1 MGVMENIR
9 QWVAHWLIGDEYFDK
24 RRVER
29 LTRQQESYYYY
40 VGNQR
45 RQIVPKSDQADDN
58 LIHNYAML
66 IVNRSV
72 SMLLGDGVE
81 FDHEDETAQ
90 AYLDAVWAANKKDI
104 LLQRAAQAAAIFDT
118 GYIKIIPGGIEY
130 QDEAYPRL
138 ISLDPRWMTIHCDPE
153 DMDRVLAYEM
163 RYNVTDLEGQ
173 EIGRREL
180 TKRIYN
186 EAQDGTV
193 NETWEIVNY
202 KSDRSTAG
210 KWEEVSRVVWP
221 YPFAPIVHWANLPLP
236 GSQNGIS
243 DLSDIIGIQDR
254 INFVSS
260 NISKIIRYHAHPKT
274 WGRGI
279 NLGNRVSWGGDE
291 MITVQGDGTIE
302 NLEMQSD
309 LTSSQAY
316 LMHLRQSLFDIS
328 RTVDISSM
336 SDKLG
341 ALTNFGLHVLY
352 TDALAKQKTKQSL
365 MGEALEQLNQR
376 MLFLAGHNDER
387 GAVVWDDTLPRDE
400 LTDMQAA
407 QIELGMGTVSK
418 QTIAN
423 ESGRDWEQEQ
433 DRMSEEKTTQG
444 NVGLELIRS
453 FNAGL

>member
-9 QWVAHWLIGDEYFDK
+9 QWVVTWLIGDEYYDK
-24 RRVER
+24 ARVER

-45 RQIVPKSDQADDN
+45 RQIVPKTDQADDN

-72 SMLLGDGVE
+72 SMLLGKGVE
-81 FDHEDETAQ
+81 FDHEDEAAQ
-90 AYLDAVWAANKKDI
+90 EYVDAVWEANKKDI

-118 GYIKIIPGGIEY
+118 GYIKIIPDGIEY
-130 QDEAYPRL
+130 QGQAYPRL

-163 RYNVTDLEGQ
+163 RYNVTDLDGQ
-173 EIGRREL
+173 EVGRREL
-180 TKRIYN
+180 TKRLYN
-186 EAQDGTV
+186 EGQDGRV

-202 KSDRSTAG
+202 KTDRSTGG
-210 KWEEVSRVVWP
+210 KWVEVSNVEWP
-221 YPFAPIVHWANLPLP
+221 FPFAPIVHWANLPLP

-309 LTSSQAY
+309 LNSSQAY

-341 ALTNFGLHVLY
+341 QLTNFGLRVLY
-352 TDALAKQKTKQSL
+352 TDALAKLETKQSL
-365 MGEALEQLNQR
+365 MGEALENLNQR
-376 MLFLAGHNDER
+376 MLFLANMNDAP
-387 GAVVWDDTLPRDE
+387 GKVLWADTVPRDQ
-400 LTDMQAA
+400 LQNLQAD
-407 QIELGMGTVSK
+407 QIELGIGTVSK
-418 QTIAN
+418 QTIATEN
-423 ESGRDWEQEQ
+423 GRDWELEQE
-433 DRMSEEKTTQG
+433 RMGEEAASSDNIG
-444 NVGLELIRS
+444 AALVRA
-453 FNAGL
+453 FNTGV